1 VNICNEG
8 GPVLA
13 FADSPGADGEDEPR
27 PPRLSAAEWS
37 AYCRTREAQER
48 AAAKKAQSTEARR
61 VHQELAQ
68 GYARFASPAVS
79 PPTST

>member
-1 VNICNEG
+1 MNINNAG

-13 FADSPGADGEDEPR
+13 FPDSMGAATDEELGPR
-27 PPRLSAAEWS
+27 HNPEWV

-48 AAAKKAQSTEARR
+48 AAAKKAHSLEARR

-68 GYARFASPAVS
+68 GYARFAAGSKA
-79 PPTST
+79 